1 MSVGIGLPAEGKGRS
16 LRGMFRT
23 AIKNPLATV
32 AFVFPIAIVFDTK
45 LVPVFLAAILIGAV
59 WRDWPLRPR
68 IWWPLAIS
76 ILAFAVWA
84 LVSAIWSFD
93 PAQSLERSF
102 RFWLALCGG
111 LLLCGVAAARDF
123 DNRATVRRALAI
135 GLLVASLVSLAAG
148 TVGDSVPWPAVGAY
162 IRSMPLLSFGA
173 IAALCVF
180 LLLAGLDDGPK
191 APLVYLAVAVA
202 AGAIYSYGNSAS
214 GIALAAGVCVAA
226 FVYWV
231 GRPMVFALAVLLPLT
246 FLVLP
251 VAVQVANFPAFAKE
265 MGWTID
271 HSAGHRLIVWR
282 YTYSKILERPAF
294 GWGLHTSRIMPDKDA
309 VHPADNPAYQDIF
322 EITALSRNAK
332 IGVMPMHPHNSTLQT
347 MLELGIV
354 GAVLYAMVIGVVMI
368 GLARLALS
376 RVAQAAGAGLATAIF
391 VIGQLSFSAWQ
402 SWWLCYQ
409 FLAAASF
416 LFIVRKY
423 AAGDVRNGTNVSA

>member
-1 MSVGIGLPAEGKGRS
+1 
-16 LRGMFRT
+16 MFRAALKNLL
-23 AIKNPLATV
+23 AIVAFLFPLA
-32 AFVFPIAIVFDTK
+32 IVLNTK
-45 LVPVFLAAILIGAV
+45 LVPVFLVVVLIGV
-59 WRDWPLRPR
+59 TWRDWPLRPR
-68 IWWPLAIS
+68 FWWPLVVS

-84 LVSAIWSFD
+84 LSSAIWSFD
-93 PAQSLERSF
+93 PIQSLERSF

-123 DNRATVRRALAI
+123 DNRTTVLRALAI
-135 GLLVASLVSLAAG
+135 GLLAASLVSLAAG
-148 TVGDSVPWPAVGAY
+148 TIGDGVPWPAVGTY
-162 IRSMPLLSFGA
+162 IRLMPLLSFGA

-180 LLLAGLDDGPK
+180 LLLASLEERPK

-202 AGAIYSYGNSAS
+202 ACAIYSYGNSAS
-214 GIALAAGVCVAA
+214 GVALAAGVCVAA
-226 FVYWV
+226 LVFWI
-231 GRPMVFALAVLLPLT
+231 GRPVVLALAVLMPLF

-251 VAVQVANFPAFAKE
+251 VAVQVGDFPARAKE
-265 MGWTID
+265 MGWIVD

-282 YTYSKILERPAF
+282 YAYSKFLEKPAF
-294 GWGLHTSRIMPDKDA
+294 GWGLHTSRIMPDKDEI
-309 VHPADNPAYQDIF
+309 HPADDPAYQDIF
-322 EITALSRNAK
+322 EVTTLSRDAK
-332 IGVMPMHPHNSTLQT
+332 IGVMPMHPHNATLQT

-376 RVAQAAGAGLATAIF
+376 RTAQAAGAGLAATTF

-416 LFIVRKY
+416 LFIVRKI
-423 AAGDVRNGTNVSA
+423 AAGDARNGPNVAA